1 MNGKVNERDPD
12 IQSWKNELEASIGDL
27 EPEDRLCLD
36 EAQFRKILKK
46 AKSWSAPGPDDIVN
60 FWWKVFPEVGHALHL
75 VTEEILNTA
84 IPFPDWLVTG
94 RTILIPKK
102 GKAKDPVNYRPIMCL
117 NTQYKFATVVLADR
131 VPHVWVTS
139 VLDT

>member
-60 FWWKVFPEVGHALHL
+60 FWWKGFLRWDMHCA
-75 VTEEILNTA
+75 
-84 IPFPDWLVTG
+84 W
-94 RTILIPKK
+94 
-102 GKAKDPVNYRPIMCL
+102 
-117 NTQYKFATVVLADR
+117 
-131 VPHVWVTS
+131 
-139 VLDT
+139 

>member
-1 MNGKVNERDPD
+1 M
-12 IQSWKNELEASIGDL
+12 
-27 EPEDRLCLD
+27 
-36 EAQFRKILKK
+36 
-46 AKSWSAPGPDDIVN
+46 
-60 FWWKVFPEVGHALHL
+60 GHALRL
-75 VTEEILNTA
+75 VTEEMLNAA

-102 GKAKDPVNYRPIMCL
+102 EKAKDPVNYRPIMCL

-131 VPHVWVTS
+131 VPHVWVTL